1 VTVPALKE
9 WAVIVRALL
18 AGEQILDVRKG
29 GLREE
34 GRHFAVRADRF
45 WLYPTT
51 EHERP
56 ELVKPA
62 YRRWVE
68 PPPVE
73 PPRTI
78 EISGWAE
85 VVGVATITDPAAL
98 DAIDAKLV
106 WTRDYVESRLEWK
119 RRDALWIL
127 ALRAHRLL
135 EPIDIAFDERYAG
148 CSSWV
153 EHDGLPEDPAERL
166 SEPAASDE
174 SFEARLKLVGEDLPR
189 GFEPPAVASA

>member
-1 VTVPALKE
+1 M
-9 WAVIVRALL
+9 IVHALL

-51 EHERP
+51 EHERA

-62 YRRWVE
+62 YRRLIE
-68 PPPVE
+68 PAPVE
-73 PPRTI
+73 QPRTI
-78 EISGWAE
+78 EIAGWAD
-85 VVGVATITDPAAL
+85 VVGVATITDRAFL
-98 DAIDAKLV
+98 DAIESKVV

-135 EPIDIAFDERYAG
+135 DPISIPFDPGAEQAG
-148 CSSWV
+148 S
-153 EHDGLPEDPAERL
+153 HG
-166 SEPAASDE
+166 SEP
-174 SFEARLKLVGEDLPR
+174 PR
-189 GFEPPAVASA
+189 VRRVRTR